1 MIDRNSLALS
11 NLKIEDL
18 NVITD
23 VSGRLGKGWNFS
35 IQPYLDGVQINW
47 KKPNNSFMWRSTSWD
62 RDVVELYSVDSSG
75 DHITLH
81 DIKDL

>member
-1 MIDRNSLALS
+1 MEDRNNLALS

-23 VSGRLGKGWNFS
+23 VSGRLGKGWSFS
-35 IQPYLDGVQINW
+35 IQPYLEGVQVNW
-47 KKPNNSFMWRSTSWD
+47 KKVNNSFMWRSTSWD
-62 RDVVELYSVDSSG
+62 RDIVELYSIDSSG

>member
-18 NVITD
+18 NVIAD

-35 IQPYLDGVQINW
+35 IQPYLDGVQIHW
-47 KKPNNSFMWRSTSWD
+47 KKFNNSFMWRSISWD
-62 RDVVELYSVDSSG
+62 RSVVELYSSDSSG

-81 DIKDL
+81 DIMDL

>member
-1 MIDRNSLALS
+1 MEDRNNLALS

-18 NVITD
+18 NVISD
-23 VSGRLGKGWNFS
+23 VSGRLGKGWSFS
-35 IQPYLDGVQINW
+35 IQPYLEGVQVNW
-47 KKPNNSFMWRSTSWD
+47 KKVNNSFMWRSTSWD
-62 RDVVELYSVDSSG
+62 RDIVELYSIDSSG

>member
-1 MIDRNSLALS
+1 MEDRNNLALS

-18 NVITD
+18 NVISD
-23 VSGRLGKGWNFS
+23 VSGRLGKGWTFS

-47 KKPNNSFMWRSTSWD
+47 KKPNNSFMWRSTGWD
-62 RDVVELYSVDSSG
+62 RDIVELYSIDSSG

>member
-1 MIDRNSLALS
+1 MTDRNSLALS

-18 NVITD
+18 NVITE

-47 KKPNNSFMWRSTSWD
+47 KKPNNSFMWRSIGWD
-62 RDVVELYSVDSSG
+62 RSVVELYSSDSSG

-81 DIKDL
+81 DIMDL

>member
-47 KKPNNSFMWRSTSWD
+47 KKPNNSFMWRSIGWD
-62 RDVVELYSVDSSG
+62 RSVVELYSTDSSG

-81 DIKDL
+81 DIMDL

>member
-1 MIDRNSLALS
+1 MEDRNSLALS

-47 KKPNNSFMWRSTSWD
+47 KKPNNSFMWRSISWD
-62 RDVVELYSVDSSG
+62 RGVVELYSTDSSG

-81 DIKDL
+81 DIMDL

>member
-1 MIDRNSLALS
+1 MEDRNSLALS

-23 VSGRLGKGWNFS
+23 VSGRLGKGWSFF
-35 IQPYLDGVQINW
+35 IQPYLEGVQVNW
-47 KKPNNSFMWRSTSWD
+47 KKVNNSFMWRSTSWD
-62 RDVVELYSVDSSG
+62 RDIVELYSIDSSG

>member
-18 NVITD
+18 SVITD

-47 KKPNNSFMWRSTSWD
+47 KKLNNSFMWRSISWD
-62 RDVVELYSVDSSG
+62 RNVVELYSTDSSG

-81 DIKDL
+81 DIMDL

>member
-47 KKPNNSFMWRSTSWD
+47 KKLNNSFMWRSISWD
-62 RDVVELYSVDSSG
+62 RSVVELYSTDSSG

-81 DIKDL
+81 DIMDL

>member
-18 NVITD
+18 SGITD

-35 IQPYLDGVQINW
+35 IQPYLGGVQINW
-47 KKPNNSFMWRSTSWD
+47 KKLNNSFMWRSTCWD
-62 RDVVELYSVDSSG
+62 RSVVELYSTDSSG

-81 DIKDL
+81 DIMDL

>member
-18 NVITD
+18 SVITD

-35 IQPYLDGVQINW
+35 IQPYLDGVQITW
-47 KKPNNSFMWRSTSWD
+47 KKLNNSFMWRSINWN
-62 RDVVELYSVDSSG
+62 RDVVELYSSDSSG

-81 DIKDL
+81 DIMDL

>member
-1 MIDRNSLALS
+1 MEDRNSLALS

-47 KKPNNSFMWRSTSWD
+47 KKPNNSFMWRSIGWD
-62 RDVVELYSVDSSG
+62 RSVVELYSADSSG

>member
-47 KKPNNSFMWRSTSWD
+47 KKLNNSFMWRSISWD
-62 RDVVELYSVDSSG
+62 RNVVELYSTDSSG

-81 DIKDL
+81 DIMDL

>member
-1 MIDRNSLALS
+1 MEDRNNLALS

-18 NVITD
+18 NVISD
-23 VSGRLGKGWNFS
+23 VSGRLGKGWSFS
-35 IQPYLDGVQINW
+35 IQPYLEGVQVNW
-47 KKPNNSFMWRSTSWD
+47 KKVNNSFMWRSTSWD
-62 RDVVELYSVDSSG
+62 RDVVELYSIDSSG